1 MKEAETFQQMIDTGL
16 LTKQISSIVGEA
28 NILAD
33 EGVKAYAV
41 DGLVPKAVVFPG
53 SVEELSGVMTF
64 ASEERLAVIP
74 WGGGTAM
81 GLGGI
86 PERVDLVVSLK
97 RLNRIIEH
105 EPADLTASVQAGL
118 SLREF
123 QAFLGRSGQFLALD
137 PPHPDRA
144 TIGGI
149 LAANSSGPRRLRYG
163 SARDLLIGIKVVQA
177 DGRVIKAGAKVV
189 KNVTGYDLNKLFIG
203 SLGTL
208 GIIVEANFKLLPLP
222 VDERTYLA
230 PFPSIEAAQEAVR
243 RILDSPLVPSA
254 LEIVSP
260 VAGRKV
266 AEQAGLEWWG
276 SYALAVSVGSVRE
289 AVDAQLETIRR
300 FCKEAGGP
308 QGEVLEGRLHT
319 ALWAA
324 IQDFAPSGR
333 QRATLKASV
342 LLTKV
347 PEVIR
352 TGQEAATKRSL
363 ECAVVASAG
372 SGIVR
377 FYLNSDDIPGAFV
390 QKVAEMAETVRTF
403 ISASE
408 GSLIIL
414 DAPPEVKK
422 RIDVWGPVGKPLAL
436 MQALKQ
442 EFDPGRILNPGRFVG
457 EI

>member
-1 MKEAETFQQMIDTGL
+1 L
-16 LTKQISSIVGEA
+16 VTKRIGAIVGEA
-28 NILAD
+28 NVLAG

-41 DGLVPKAVVFPG
+41 DGLIPEAVVFPG
-53 SVEELSGVMTF
+53 SVEELSEVMTF

-86 PERVDLVVSLK
+86 PERVDLIVSLK

-105 EPADLTASVQAGL
+105 EPADLTASVQAGIT
-118 SLREF
+118 LRDL
-123 QAFLGRSGQFLALD
+123 QAFLGRRGQFLALD
-137 PPHPDRA
+137 PPYPERA
-144 TIGGI
+144 TVGGI
-149 LAANSSGPRRLRYG
+149 LAANKSGPRRLRYG

-177 DGRVIKAGAKVV
+177 DGRVIKGGGKVV

-230 PFPSIEAAQEAVR
+230 PFPSVEIAQEAVR
-243 RILDSPLVPSA
+243 KILDSPLVPSA

-260 VAGRKV
+260 VAGRMV
-266 AEQAGLEWWG
+266 AEQVGLEWWG
-276 SYALAVSVGSVRE
+276 SYALAISVGSVRE
-289 AVDAQLETIRR
+289 AVDAQLGTLRR
-300 FCKEAGGP
+300 LCKEVGSP
-308 QGEVLEGRLHT
+308 QGEVLEGQLHT

-352 TGQEAATKRSL
+352 VGQEAATKRAL
-363 ECAVVASAG
+363 GCAVIASAG

-377 FYLNSDDIPGAFV
+377 FYLNGNGVPEAFA
-390 QKVAEMAETVRTF
+390 QKVTEMAETVRAF
-403 ISASE
+403 IFQSE

-414 DAPPEVKK
+414 DAPPEVKR

-436 MQALKQ
+436 MQALKT
-442 EFDPGRILNPGRFVG
+442 EFDPQRILNPGRFVG
-457 EI
+457 KI